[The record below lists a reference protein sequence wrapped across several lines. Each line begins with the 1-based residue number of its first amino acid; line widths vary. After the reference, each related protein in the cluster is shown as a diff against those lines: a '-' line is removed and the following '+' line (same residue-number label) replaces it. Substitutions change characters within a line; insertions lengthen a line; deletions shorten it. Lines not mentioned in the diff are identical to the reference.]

1 MATVTQ
7 PIPAIETSS
16 PVQEEFSGSLLDFR
30 HRITVEEYHRMAEA
44 GVFGPEPRLELLEGV
59 LIDKMTKNLPH
70 VVATDLLGEL
80 LHHLLP
86 RGSGYFISMGN
97 PVTIEDRHGEPE
109 PDAMILRGNLRD
121 CTSRNRTPA
130 DAALVI
136 EVANTSYAYD
146 RFSKWVTYA
155 GARVPIYWI
164 VDLSVDDGWRSTP
177 NRPGKLRPRISG
189 SHRSSA
195 RTMKSLWCS
204 TAVKSPALPS
214 AKSCRE
220 R

>member
-7 PIPAIETSS
+7 PVPAIETSV
-16 PVQEEFSGSLLDFR
+16 PVQEEAPGSLLEFR
-30 HRITVEEYHRMAEA
+30 HRITVEEYHRMVDV

-59 LIDKMTKNLPH
+59 LIDKMTKNPPH
-70 VVATDLLGEL
+70 IVATDLLEEL

-86 RGSGYFISMGN
+86 RGSGYCITMGN
-97 PVTIEDRHGEPE
+97 PVTIEDRDSEPE

-121 CTSRNRTPA
+121 DAGRRRTPA

-136 EVANTSYAYD
+136 EVAHASYAYD

-164 VDLSVDDGWRSTP
+164 VDLGRRRLEIHSEPAGQGETAYYGLTQILGQDDEVALVLDGRE
-177 NRPGKLRPRISG
+177 I
-189 SHRSSA
+189 A
-195 RTMKSLWCS
+195 RF
-204 TAVKSPALPS
+204 AVREILP
-214 AKSCRE
+214 
-220 R
+220 

>member
-7 PIPAIETSS
+7 PVPVIETSS
-16 PVQEEFSGSLLDFR
+16 PVQQESSGSLLDFR
-30 HRITVEEYHRMAEA
+30 HRITVKEYHRMAEA
-44 GVFGPEPRLELLEGV
+44 GIFGPEPRLELLEGV
-59 LIDKMTKNLPH
+59 LIDKMTKNPPH
-70 VVATDLLGEL
+70 VLATDLLEEL

-146 RFSKWVTYA
+146 RYSKWVTYA

-164 VDLSVDDGWRSTP
+164 VDLGRRRLEIHSEPAGQAETAYFGLTQILGQDDEVALVLDGRE
-177 NRPGKLRPRISG
+177 I
-189 SHRSSA
+189 A
-195 RTMKSLWCS
+195 RF
-204 TAVKSPALPS
+204 AVREILP
-214 AKSCRE
+214 
-220 R
+220 